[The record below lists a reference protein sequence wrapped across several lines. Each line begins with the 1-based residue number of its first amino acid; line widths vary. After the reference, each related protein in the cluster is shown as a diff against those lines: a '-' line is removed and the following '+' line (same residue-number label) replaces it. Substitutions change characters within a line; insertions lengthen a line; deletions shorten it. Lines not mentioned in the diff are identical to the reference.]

1 MSALKI
7 KFGSTHHITHIDDQ
21 TKGKLI
27 VGLECGAEQ
36 EVNDD
41 NRHRF
46 EIIPTDDGSHVGC
59 PFCRMS
65 LDAKEDEQR
74 DDHSDPEN
82 A

>member
-1 MSALKI
+1 MSALKV

-27 VGLECGAEQ
+27 VGLECGGAQ
-36 EVNDD
+36 EINDK

-46 EIIPTDDGSHVGC
+46 TIIPADGSHVGC
-59 PFCRMS
+59 PFCRES
-65 LDAKEDEQR
+65 LNEKEDENS
-74 DDHSDPEN
+74 DDHSDVAN